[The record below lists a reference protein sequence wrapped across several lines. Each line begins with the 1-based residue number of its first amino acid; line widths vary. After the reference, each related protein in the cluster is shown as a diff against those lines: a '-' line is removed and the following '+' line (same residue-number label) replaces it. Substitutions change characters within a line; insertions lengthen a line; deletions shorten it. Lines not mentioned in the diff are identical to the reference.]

1 VAKKVDKPTRAKAA
15 AAARRKKAAEI
26 FEEEERILRQA
37 AIYCLLTFP
46 TLWTVGGIKE
56 EQGTDGSRK
65 WIIAVHLRYPTGHEG
80 YLGDLLYDGK
90 KVTELTDRDVMR
102 QRAKQIA
109 ADPKGIREWNEYRA
123 STLRPG
129 KA

>member
-1 VAKKVDKPTRAKAA
+1 MVKKAGKTTRAKAA
-15 AAARRKKAAEI
+15 AAARAKKAAEI
-26 FEEEERILRQA
+26 FAEEEQILRQA

-56 EQGTDGSRK
+56 EPGIDGSRK

-90 KVTELTDRDVMR
+90 KVTELTDREVMR
-102 QRAKQIA
+102 QRAKEIA
-109 ADPKGIREWNEYRA
+109 ADPERIRQWNEYRA
-123 STLRPG
+123 STLPPG
-129 KA
+129 KG

>member
-1 VAKKVDKPTRAKAA
+1 MVKKADKSTRAKAA
-15 AAARRKKAAEI
+15 AEARKRGGRVLA
-26 FEEEERILRQA
+26 EEEQILRQA
-37 AIYCLLTFP
+37 AIYCLLNFP

-56 EQGTDGSRK
+56 EPTTDGSRK

-80 YLGDLLYDGK
+80 YVGDLLYDDK
-90 KVTELTDRDVMR
+90 TITELTDRELMR
-102 QRAKQIA
+102 QRSKEIA

-123 STLRPG
+123 ATLRPG

>member
-1 VAKKVDKPTRAKAA
+1 VVKKADKPTRAKAA
-15 AAARRKKAAEI
+15 AVVQKKKAAESSA
-26 FEEEERILRQA
+26 EEEQILRKA
-37 AIYCLLTFP
+37 AIHCLFTFP
-46 TLWTVGGIKE
+46 MLWTVGGIKE
-56 EQGTDGSRK
+56 EQGTDGPRR
-65 WIIAVHLRYPTGHEG
+65 WVIAVHLRYPTGHEG

-90 KVTELTDRDVMR
+90 EFTELTDREVMR

-129 KA
+129 NA